1 MTPSRRILVVDD
13 VADNVAMLFDFLR
26 GHGFTVLVSDSG
38 RQVLDTL
45 TQIAPD
51 LVLLDVMMPEPD
63 GFETCRRIKADPV
76 FADVPVLFMSALS
89 EPVDKVRGLAVGAA
103 DFITKPI
110 FPEEVLARIKVHL
123 DLHDRNRELA
133 EQNERLDAAIQRQ
146 VSTERALRESLD
158 RAVIVAD
165 AQGRA
170 QFVADSAGKLLRRFF
185 PDHAGDGLPATVA
198 AWLRGTMPTLTATR
212 EGWRLELVRGAA
224 SGTDSR
230 LVYLDGSPPPPTPEA
245 LLSLGLT
252 PRETE
257 ILFWVAHGKTSPEIG
272 IIVGIAPAT
281 VKKHVANITAK
292 LGVETRLAAALKAM
306 EVLGFS

>member
-1 MTPSRRILVVDD
+1 
-13 VADNVAMLFDFLR
+13 
-26 GHGFTVLVSDSG
+26 
-38 RQVLDTL
+38 
-45 TQIAPD
+45 
-51 LVLLDVMMPEPD
+51 
-63 GFETCRRIKADPV
+63 
-76 FADVPVLFMSALS
+76 
-89 EPVDKVRGLAVGAA
+89 
-103 DFITKPI
+103 
-110 FPEEVLARIKVHL
+110 
-123 DLHDRNRELA
+123 
-133 EQNERLDAAIQRQ
+133 
-146 VSTERALRESLD
+146 
-158 RAVIVAD
+158 
-165 AQGRA
+165 
-170 QFVADSAGKLLRRFF
+170 
-185 PDHAGDGLPATVA
+185 
-198 AWLRGTMPTLTATR
+198 MPTLTATR